1 MRIFLLIQALPFVWF
16 GCAHGSRCRI
26 DTLIEHYTKLQESR
40 VLIWRLVLVFMFTE
54 SFVDQR
60 RECMA
65 EAAYS
70 IGIGRLVVCSN
81 IMTFEL
87 GKDLNDNDS
96 KQET

>member
-1 MRIFLLIQALPFVWF
+1 MEIPSPKLRAQRGQRIKYLRVFLLIQALPFVWF

-60 RECMA
+60 IEYIS

-70 IGIGRLVVCSN
+70 IGIGNEDV
-81 IMTFEL
+81 
-87 GKDLNDNDS
+87 D
-96 KQET
+96 